1 KVWFDHDV
9 LRLNYDGRGEYLG
22 EFGGNDLVIVIL
34 NNGEYY
40 TSSFDA
46 ANHYEDTILRIEKFA
61 PHKVWTAILDDADQ
75 KYPYIKRFTFEPTAK
90 AQRYLGD
97 NEKSSLLLLSD
108 EPGLHVEVVFGGA
121 DSFRPAMEIVAR
133 DFIAVKSVK
142 AKGKRLTTFAIDHIT
157 ELEPIATEEI
167 LDEDDSESGQS
178 SESTDPAP
186 EAVAEPEKS
195 DDEVRD
201 ELTGQHRLF

>member
-1 KVWFDHDV
+1 M
-9 LRLNYDGRGEYLG
+9 R
-22 EFGGNDLVIVIL
+22 
-34 NNGEYY
+34 
-40 TSSFDA
+40 
-46 ANHYEDTILRIEKFA
+46 
-61 PHKVWTAILDDADQ
+61 TAILDDADR

-90 AQRYLGD
+90 PQRYLGD

-108 EPGLHVEVVFGGA
+108 EHGLHVEVVFGGA

-157 ELEPIATEEI
+157 ELEPIATEDI
-167 LDEDDSESGQS
+167 LDEDDAEPGQS
-178 SESTDPAP
+178 SESADQ
-186 EAVAEPEKS
+186 ESEDVAEPEKS